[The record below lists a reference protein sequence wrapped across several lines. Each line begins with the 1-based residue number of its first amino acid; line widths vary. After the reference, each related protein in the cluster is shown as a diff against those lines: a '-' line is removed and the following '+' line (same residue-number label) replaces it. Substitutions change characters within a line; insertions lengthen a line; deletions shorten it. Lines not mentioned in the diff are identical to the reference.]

1 MSTAITCIRVYT
13 KRLPRTYCRLH
24 KPVQCRA
31 YTHTHDAAL
40 VDDLLYDL
48 AVLAD
53 DLADEGARHL
63 DGLLGVLQQRA
74 RRLHRVRRLRDMTV
88 HYSYSILYSIN
99 NTLKSTTAL
108 LLFTTK
114 FMFLKIFVAFM

>member
-1 MSTAITCIRVYT
+1 M
-13 KRLPRTYCRLH
+13 
-24 KPVQCRA
+24 QCRA

-74 RRLHRVRRLRDMTV
+74 RRLHRVRRLREMTV
-88 HYSYSILYSIN
+88 HYSYSILNKQHSQEYNSI
-99 NTLKSTTAL
+99 TP
-108 LLFTTK
+108 FYH
-114 FMFLKIFVAFM
+114 KIHVAQNLCCIHVSVHEFVYI